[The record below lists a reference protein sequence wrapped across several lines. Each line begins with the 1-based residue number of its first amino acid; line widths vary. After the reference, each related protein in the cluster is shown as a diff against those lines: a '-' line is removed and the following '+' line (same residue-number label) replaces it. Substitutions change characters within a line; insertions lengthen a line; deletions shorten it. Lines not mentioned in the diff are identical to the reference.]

1 VSYIFPPVPQP
12 TLPVVGS
19 DLLFPVHRVYCVG
32 RNYADHAREMGGD
45 PDKEPPFFFQK
56 NPDQLVPSGSVIPY
70 PPLTSDFHHEIELV
84 VALKEGGENIPVE
97 KALDHVFGYGVG
109 IDLTRRDLQNALKKL
124 GRSWETA
131 KAFENSGPCSALVPA
146 ASIGHPS
153 QGRIWLD
160 INGATKQEGD
170 LNQLIWSVPEVIA
183 SLSTLFRLAPGD
195 VIFTGTPAGVG
206 PIKKGDVLAGG
217 VAGVGEIRITVD

>member
-1 VSYIFPPVPQP
+1 MSYIFPPVPQP

-70 PPLTSDFHHEIELV
+70 PPLTSDLHHEIELV
-84 VALKEGGENIPVE
+84 VALKEGGENIPAE

-109 IDLTRRDLQNALKKL
+109 LDLTRRDLQNALKKL

>member
-1 VSYIFPPVPQP
+1 VTYVFPPLPVP
-12 TLPVVGS
+12 TLAVAGS
-19 DLLFPVHRVYCVG
+19 SDLFPVHRVYCVG

-56 NPDQLVPSGSVIPY
+56 NPDQLVPSGTSIPY
-70 PPLTSDFHHEIELV
+70 PPMTQDLHHEIELV
-84 VALKEGGENIPVE
+84 VALKSGGENIPVE
-97 KALDHVFGYGVG
+97 RALDCVFGYGVG
-109 IDLTRRDLQNALKKL
+109 IDLTRRDLQMALKKL

-146 ASIGHPS
+146 ATIGHPAE
-153 QGRIWLD
+153 GRIWLN
-160 INGATKQEGD
+160 INGTPRQDGD
-170 LNQLIWSVPEVIA
+170 LDQLIWTVPEVIA

-206 PIKKGDVLAGG
+206 PVAKGDVLEGG

>member
-1 VSYIFPPVPQP
+1 MTYVFPPLPVP
-12 TLPVVGS
+12 TLAVAGS
-19 DLLFPVHRVYCVG
+19 SDLFPVHRVYCVG

-56 NPDQLVPSGSVIPY
+56 NPDQLVPSGTSIPY
-70 PPLTSDFHHEIELV
+70 PPMTQDLHHEIELV
-84 VALKEGGENIPVE
+84 VALKSGGENIPVE
-97 KALDHVFGYGVG
+97 RALDCVFGYGVG
-109 IDLTRRDLQNALKKL
+109 IDLTRRDLQMALKKL

-146 ASIGHPS
+146 ATIGHPAE
-153 QGRIWLD
+153 GRIWLN
-160 INGATKQEGD
+160 INGTPRQDGD
-170 LNQLIWSVPEVIA
+170 LDQLIWTVPEVIA

-206 PIKKGDVLAGG
+206 PVAKGDVLEGG